1 MAFFASAIDTLKI
14 LVIALGAGL
23 GAWGVVNLLEGY
35 GNDNPGAK
43 SQGIKQLMAGVIASI
58 RPSLIQSVIH
68 SNRLPISQPLT
79 EQAGK
84 QRYKGA
90 TDKGNAA
97 ARHQL
102 FHTKIGVK
110 LCSMA
115 GGGVSRNLWNFF
127 RTAPAGTGQAVTCST
142 SGMGLRL
149 K

>member
-1 MAFFASAIDTLKI
+1 MQERLDR
-14 LVIALGAGL
+14 
-23 GAWGVVNLLEGY
+23 EQ
-35 GNDNPGAK
+35 PG
-43 SQGIKQLMAGVIASI
+43 
-58 RPSLIQSVIH
+58 
-68 SNRLPISQPLT
+68 
-79 EQAGK
+79 E
-84 QRYKGA
+84 QRYKNHTNNGY
-90 TDKGNAA
+90 TSTG
-97 ARHQL
+97 HEL

>member
-1 MAFFASAIDTLKI
+1 M
-14 LVIALGAGL
+14 
-23 GAWGVVNLLEGY
+23 
-35 GNDNPGAK
+35 
-43 SQGIKQLMAGVIASI
+43 QG
-58 RPSLIQSVIH
+58 
-68 SNRLPISQPLT
+68 RLDREKT
-79 EQAGK
+79 GE
-84 QRYKGA
+84 QRYKDHADYGY
-90 TDKGNAA
+90 TSTC
-97 ARHQL
+97 HEL

>member
-1 MAFFASAIDTLKI
+1 MLTFEKVLKVFQAY
-14 LVIALGAGL
+14 L
-23 GAWGVVNLLEGY
+23 
-35 GNDNPGAK
+35 DDD
-43 SQGIKQLMAGVIASI
+43 
-58 RPSLIQSVIH
+58 
-68 SNRLPISQPLT
+68 PLY
-79 EQAGK
+79 EV
-84 QRYKGA
+84 
-90 TDKGNAA
+90 
-97 ARHQL
+97 

>member
-1 MAFFASAIDTLKI
+1 MERMTPVPVSACGMEG
-14 LVIALGAGL
+14 GA
-23 GAWGVVNLLEGY
+23 ER
-35 GNDNPGAK
+35 
-43 SQGIKQLMAGVIASI
+43 SS
-58 RPSLIQSVIH
+58 SCS
-68 SNRLPISQPLT
+68 
-79 EQAGK
+79 
-84 QRYKGA
+84 
-90 TDKGNAA
+90 
-97 ARHQL
+97 QL

>member
-1 MAFFASAIDTLKI
+1 MWVK
-14 LVIALGAGL
+14 
-23 GAWGVVNLLEGY
+23 NC
-35 GNDNPGAK
+35 
-43 SQGIKQLMAGVIASI
+43 IKEHFL
-58 RPSLIQSVIH
+58 SLIGGDSYHNALLMIKGCYPQQRWSDCVCTGGKTRLRLLAEQTRQQRNEGDAHQSNTTASH
-68 SNRLPISQPLT
+68 
-79 EQAGK
+79 E
-84 QRYKGA
+84 
-90 TDKGNAA
+90 
-97 ARHQL
+97 L

>member
-1 MAFFASAIDTLKI
+1 MPPVLCPIHIQLSSCVI
-14 LVIALGAGL
+14 LSRC
-23 GAWGVVNLLEGY
+23 LLE
-35 GNDNPGAK
+35 K
-43 SQGIKQLMAGVIASI
+43 
-58 RPSLIQSVIH
+58 
-68 SNRLPISQPLT
+68 
-79 EQAGK
+79 AGK
-84 QRYKGA
+84 QRHKCG
-90 TDKGNAA
+90 TDKGYTTSC
-97 ARHQL
+97 HKL

>member
-1 MAFFASAIDTLKI
+1 MALLSRPRPQRAGRGEGFQCA
-14 LVIALGAGL
+14 AL
-23 GAWGVVNLLEGY
+23 Y
-35 GNDNPGAK
+35 G
-43 SQGIKQLMAGVIASI
+43 
-58 RPSLIQSVIH
+58 
-68 SNRLPISQPLT
+68 LT
-79 EQAGK
+79 EQALE
-84 QRYKGA
+84 QRHEDDANQGD
-90 TDKGNAA
+90 TA
-97 ARHQL
+97 ARHKL

>member
-1 MAFFASAIDTLKI
+1 ML
-14 LVIALGAGL
+14 LVEGNT
-23 GAWGVVNLLEGY
+23 NLEE
-35 GNDNPGAK
+35 
-43 SQGIKQLMAGVIASI
+43 M
-58 RPSLIQSVIH
+58 
-68 SNRLPISQPLT
+68 
-79 EQAGK
+79 
-84 QRYKGA
+84 
-90 TDKGNAA
+90 
-97 ARHQL
+97 